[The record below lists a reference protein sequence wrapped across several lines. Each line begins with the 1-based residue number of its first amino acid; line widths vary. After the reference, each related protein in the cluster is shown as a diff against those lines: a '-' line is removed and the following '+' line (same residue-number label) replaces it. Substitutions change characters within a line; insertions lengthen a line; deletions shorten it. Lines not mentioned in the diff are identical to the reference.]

1 MQIKRLF
8 KAIWMANLAP
18 DVRKILA
25 LSQDKTIDNL
35 AAKADG
41 IMIVSKLAHGA
52 EVNKIRVR
60 KIDDPG
66 QMQLRQPWKLQQCRV
81 LAITM

>member
-1 MQIKRLF
+1 
-8 KAIWMANLAP
+8 MAKLAP

-35 AAKADG
+35 AAKADR

-52 EVNKIRVR
+52 EVNEIGV
-60 KIDDPG
+60 
-66 QMQLRQPWKLQQCRV
+66 
-81 LAITM
+81 